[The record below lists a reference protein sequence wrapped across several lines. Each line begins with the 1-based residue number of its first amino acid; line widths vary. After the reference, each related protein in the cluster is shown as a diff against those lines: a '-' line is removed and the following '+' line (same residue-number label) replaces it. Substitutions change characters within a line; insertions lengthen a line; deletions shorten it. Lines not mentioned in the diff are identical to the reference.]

1 MAKQSGIHQ
10 LRGKIRGMSYYRQ
23 KGVKDGLARQIN
35 DGMSKRVKEDEGY
48 LNTRLNAREFG
59 SAGSFAGAAIRAI
72 SERQRTMLKDFATG
86 NLAKAVRDVIIQD
99 TTHPWGERNLIGTSW
114 QAEMLARISS
124 YAKNEFSSYVGGV
137 WDVEV
142 ADNNGDAGWTPK
154 AELPIGWGSL
164 LAAKGA
170 TGAYID
176 IYAYRV
182 ELQEFAG
189 VSDKGYSEV
198 APIASADAKIG
209 DSTTLVT
216 PANLSD
222 KFTGVQEDNSMQGVL
237 VVVRPYQEVSNQ
249 KYIRQELC
257 TFGLF
262 QVASTDFQ

>member
-99 TTHPWGERNLIGTSW
+99 TTHPWGDRKLEGTAW
-114 QAEMLARISS
+114 QGEMLARISS

-137 WDVEV
+137 WDVDVSRE
-142 ADNNGDAGWTPK
+142 NGVTWTPK
-154 AELPIGWGSL
+154 AELPDGWGSL

-176 IYAYRV
+176 MYAYRV
-182 ELQEFAG
+182 ELQNFVG
-189 VSDKGYSEV
+189 VSDKGFSEV
-198 APIASADAKIG
+198 ALIG
-209 DSTTLVT
+209 SEDEQIGTAVTITNPATVST
-216 PANLSD
+216 D
-222 KFTGVQEDNSMQGVL
+222 FTGAQISNLLQGVL
-237 VVVRPYQEVSNQ
+237 VVVRPYQEVGGQ

-262 QVASTDFQ
+262 PVTSTEL

>member
-99 TTHPWGERNLIGTSW
+99 TTHPWGERNLVGSAW
-114 QAEMLARISS
+114 QQEMLARISS

-137 WDVEV
+137 WNVGVSDLSGAEWIP
-142 ADNNGDAGWTPK
+142 N
-154 AELPIGWGSL
+154 AELSIGWGSL
-164 LAAKGA
+164 FAAKGA

-176 IYAYRV
+176 MYAYRV

-189 VSDKGYSEV
+189 VSDKGFSVV
-198 APIASADAKIG
+198 APIASADSQIG
-209 DSTTLVT
+209 IAVKFDNPVTLT
-216 PANLSD
+216 D
-222 KFTGVQEDNSMQGVL
+222 DFTGVQEDNSMQGVL
-237 VVVRPYQEVSNQ
+237 VVVRPYQEVSGQ

-262 QVASTDFQ
+262 PVTSTDFQ

>member
-99 TTHPWGERNLIGTSW
+99 TTHPWGERNLTGTSW

-137 WDVEV
+137 WGAEV
-142 ADNNGDAGWTPK
+142 TPVVNGNEWAGFSS
-154 AELPIGWGSL
+154 LPEGWGSL

-176 IYAYRV
+176 TYAYSV

-189 VSDKGYSEV
+189 TSDKGFSEV
-198 APIASADAKIG
+198 APVQSNDVEIGTEANFDGVVTLASQFNGTNA
-209 DSTTLVT
+209 
-216 PANLSD
+216 AN
-222 KFTGVQEDNSMQGVL
+222 KMQGLL
-237 VVVRPYQEVSNQ
+237 VVVRPYQEVGTQ

-257 TFGLF
+257 TFSIFGVS
-262 QVASTDFQ
+262 VAQN

>member
-99 TTHPWGERNLIGTSW
+99 STHPWGERNLSGNTW
-114 QAEMLARISS
+114 QEEMLARISS

-137 WDVEV
+137 WDVDV
-142 ADNNGDAGWTPK
+142 ADEGDARWTPN
-154 AELPIGWGSL
+154 AELPSGWGSL

-176 IYAYRV
+176 MYAYRV
-182 ELQEFAG
+182 ELQEFVG
-189 VSDKGYSEV
+189 VSDKGFSAV
-198 APIASADAKIG
+198 APVASADAVIG
-209 DSTTLVT
+209 TATTLTT
-216 PANLSD
+216 PATMAPDFSGLQN
-222 KFTGVQEDNSMQGVL
+222 DNDMQGVL
-237 VVVRPYQEVSNQ
+237 VVVRPYQEVSGQ

-262 QVASTDFQ
+262 PVTSTEF